1 MPCRAMSFSN
11 VTAASFSIPAACKTF
26 PQDPVKSPSQITRD
40 GAIAT
45 ANAIMNTTEGTSASL
60 WKTAKITPQ
69 VASPRSSMGPID
81 DDVSSNYYSF
91 CPDCG
96 VDILVFS
103 YESYCPMSDC

>member
-1 MPCRAMSFSN
+1 MPCRAMSFNN

-26 PQDPVKSPSQITRD
+26 PQDPVKSPSQVIRNGT
-40 GAIAT
+40 IST
-45 ANAIMNTTEGTSASL
+45 ANAIMNTTDSTSASL
-60 WKTAKITPQ
+60 RQTVKITPQ
-69 VASPRSSMGPID
+69 VASPRSSMGSVD

-103 YESYCPMSDC
+103 HESYCPMSDC